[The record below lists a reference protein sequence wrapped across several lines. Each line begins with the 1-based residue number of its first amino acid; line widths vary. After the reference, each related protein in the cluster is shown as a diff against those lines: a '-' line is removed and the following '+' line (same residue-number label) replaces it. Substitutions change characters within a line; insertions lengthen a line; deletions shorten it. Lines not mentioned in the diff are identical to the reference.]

1 MAHSGLVYSTDTGG
15 NIDEKLFVANCF
27 DVSAGVYFDR
37 DNWDSMPNAEKGD
50 ERHSVYNFLRVAWAG
65 QNIVGAVTATHTWEQ
80 DDDVTAEWFVAHQ
93 SVVTAA
99 LDGHGSFTYTNVDM
113 EARVAVARVVPSTT
127 RTRWIDYPYKYAP
140 DIDYLKVE
148 MDAGASLLCTIAIA
162 DNWESW
168 VSEERDVIAEMTET
182 IESPAIGKPVYITFS
197 ADCEVN
203 GNAVGRGD
211 TLKLTSSSFN
221 ITTAANTKLIANYSL
236 GE

>member
-1 MAHSGLVYSTDTGG
+1 
-15 NIDEKLFVANCF
+15 
-27 DVSAGVYFDR
+27 
-37 DNWDSMPNAEKGD
+37 
-50 ERHSVYNFLRVAWAG
+50 
-65 QNIVGAVTATHTWEQ
+65 
-80 DDDVTAEWFVAHQ
+80 
-93 SVVTAA
+93 
-99 LDGHGSFTYTNVDM
+99 M

-148 MDAGASLLCTIAIA
+148 MDAGASLICTIAIA

-168 VSEERDVIAEMTET
+168 VSEERDVIADMTET